1 MTFSERLKEIREDND
16 YSRKDL
22 AAAINVST
30 AAISNYENGN
40 REPDLITL
48 MQISEYLNVSVDYLI
63 GQTDVNVPPQDMKKT
78 FYKDVSTGQL
88 LNKLVNL
95 NPKSR
100 RLLIELLDCI
110 ETKQL
115 ISERTKKR
123 SNSIPI
129 LYSIY
134 FQM

>member
-63 GQTDVNVPPQDMKKT
+63 GQTDVNVSPQDKG
-78 FYKDVSTGQL
+78 V
-88 LNKLVNL
+88 
-95 NPKSR
+95 R
-100 RLLIELLDCI
+100 
-110 ETKQL
+110 
-115 ISERTKKR
+115 
-123 SNSIPI
+123 
-129 LYSIY
+129 
-134 FQM
+134 

>member
-1 MTFSERLKEIREDND
+1 MTFSERLKEIREDKD

-22 AAAINVST
+22 AAAINLST

-48 MQISEYLNVSVDYLI
+48 IQISEYLNVSIDYL
-63 GQTDVNVPPQDMKKT
+63 TDVNVPPQDMKKP
-78 FYKDVSTGQL
+78 FYKEVSTGHL
-88 LNKLVNL
+88 LNKMINL
-95 NPKSR
+95 NSQSR

-115 ISERTKKR
+115 ISERAKK
-123 SNSIPI
+123 
-129 LYSIY
+129 
-134 FQM
+134 

>member
-22 AAAINVST
+22 ATAVNVTT

-40 REPDLITL
+40 REPDFITL
-48 MQISEYLNVSVDYLI
+48 KKISEYLNVSVDYLI
-63 GQTDVNVPPQDMKKT
+63 GHTDVNMSPQDMKKP

-100 RLLIELLDCI
+100 RLLIEILDCI
-110 ETKQL
+110 ESNQL
-115 ISERTKKR
+115 ISEIAKK
-123 SNSIPI
+123 
-129 LYSIY
+129 
-134 FQM
+134 

>member
-115 ISERTKKR
+115 ISERTQK
-123 SNSIPI
+123 
-129 LYSIY
+129 
-134 FQM
+134 

>member
-100 RLLIELLDCI
+100 CLLIELLDCI

-115 ISERTKKR
+115 ISERTKKWR
-123 SNSIPI
+123 LNAEPCKC
-129 LYSIY
+129 
-134 FQM
+134 Q

>member
-115 ISERTKKR
+115 ISEREAECRTV
-123 SNSIPI
+123 
-129 LYSIY
+129 
-134 FQM
+134 